1 MQNTEF
7 QVPILELKS
16 LHSQCTL
23 KTIYPSREV
32 IPDLW
37 IVCHDIQ
44 SVPTDVEPH
53 SGSWSIRGLRR
64 AQELF
69 SWVLHLSFPLKK
81 LKPIRTSKYIRRKFI
96 LENTGHSVSPDQML
110 AVDTPTLCK
119 LLCCGRQTA
128 VQIGDL
134 AHARI
139 TMNSRVLWSVQ
150 RIREYLYDI
159 SC

>member
-1 MQNTEF
+1 MVERTSN
-7 QVPILELKS
+7 PMHLENF
-16 LHSQCTL
+16 
-23 KTIYPSREV
+23 IPPGEV
-32 IPDLW
+32 IPDLRT
-37 IVCHDIQ
+37 VCHDTS

-53 SGSWSIRGLRR
+53 SGSWSIRGPRR

-81 LKPIRTSKYIRRKFI
+81 IKIIRTSYYIRRKSI
-96 LENTGHSVSPDQML
+96 LENKGHSVSPDQML

-150 RIREYLYDI
+150 RIREYLDDI

>member
-1 MQNTEF
+1 MQNEF
-7 QVPILELKS
+7 FLIPMLEVNLPH
-16 LHSQCTL
+16 LQCTL
-23 KTIYPSREV
+23 KITYPSREV
-32 IPDLW
+32 IPDLR
-37 IVCHDIQ
+37 IVCHDMQ

-53 SGSWSIRGLRR
+53 SGNWSIRGLRR

-69 SWVLHLSFPLKK
+69 SWVVHLSILLKK
-81 LKPIRTSKYIRRKFI
+81 LKIIRTSFYIRRKSI
-96 LENTGHSVSPDQML
+96 LENKGHSITPDQML

-139 TMNSRVLWSVQ
+139 TMNSRVLTDA
-150 RIREYLYDI
+150 RYAPEY
-159 SC
+159 S